1 MTPSAND
8 RARGRT
14 NTDLFLHD
22 RGLRFLPPTTGFSSR
37 TPHGA
42 SDTFPPKTPRSP
54 LLPRSGLGCLELLC
68 QPPVPSSSP
77 SEWVPPACFTLGH
90 SWVAAPSSGSLHSL
104 GQHSPSLL
112 PKPWLADPSELHF
125 PSEGGKR
132 GGRES
137 WGLAIWALHCEPPL
151 SARRDARAWHR
162 ATPQRPRQPQSPAL
176 CSTVE
181 EGEAPSAQAERHSLL
196 CVQGNLGDIQ
206 TPFQRV
212 LRACL
217 PQDKG
222 PWEI

>member
-77 SEWVPPACFTLGH
+77 SEWVPPACFTWGH

-137 WGLAIWALHCEPPL
+137 WAWPSGLCTVSLPCRRGEKQELGTGPYHSDPGSRRAQL
-151 SARRDARAWHR
+151 SAARLRKVKHPVHR
-162 ATPQRPRQPQSPAL
+162 LSDTAFSV
-176 CSTVE
+176 C
-181 EGEAPSAQAERHSLL
+181 
-196 CVQGNLGDIQ
+196 
-206 TPFQRV
+206 
-212 LRACL
+212 
-217 PQDKG
+217 KG
-222 PWEI
+222 T